1 MTIPKWL
8 KTTLVIIFILFCLM
22 DIWYLYLL
30 KYAPNKSVLTTFNIS
45 TLDKVEGNDNY
56 IIELNY
62 YANEDKKG
70 VELMEFKL
78 KYLTN
83 ENTTDTMEVGI
94 QLVGNSETPISSFLG
109 KYKHTW
115 DTTSIVVASVVGG
128 PIGLILG
135 ASIGG
140 ANYYAADFNNC
151 NIYKYNKYAGLS
163 YKATSEINENS
174 AFLITMDEDSFLM
187 SFKGEQ
193 TAEQM
198 VDENGNEIKN
208 AFARYDVNYML
219 MKLFEAVSNS
229 TLTNGTYYTKFEFK
243 EDMFNFQKG
252 KGNNTF
258 DSIITDKTEWS
269 KIEERV
275 MNYFTIKINAY
286 QRGAVISS
294 DSLFGI
300 IENQSNFNLTNNTD
314 ISNYHSKQQVIV
326 LDEYDFEYV
335 LYDSFSTATRLYNL
349 QLSEK
354 AKKELSKYSNYLL
367 DIELDSDNLISN
379 NIAINSFIQDE
390 IFNQKTIYRMRS
402 RYINE
407 AGEIVYKEVE
417 TLGDSI
423 FI

>member
-8 KTTLVIIFILFCLM
+8 KVPLVIIFILFCFM

-115 DTTSIVVASVVGG
+115 DTTSIIAASVVGG

-140 ANYYAADFNNC
+140 VNYYAADFNNC
-151 NIYKYNKYAGLS
+151 NVYKYNKYVGLS

-198 VDENGNEIKN
+198 IDENGNEITN

-243 EDMFNFQKG
+243 EDMFNYQKG

-258 DSIITDKTEWS
+258 ESIITDKTEWS

-286 QRGAVISS
+286 QRGAVINT

-300 IENQSNFNLTNNTD
+300 IENQANFNLTNNTD

-326 LDEYDFEYV
+326 LDEYDFEYE
-335 LYDSFSTATRLYNL
+335 LDHDIYYNL
-349 QLSEK
+349 TLKETTK
-354 AKKELSKYSNYLL
+354 NELSKYSNYML
-367 DIELDSDNLISN
+367 DIEINRN
-379 NIAINSFIQDE
+379 NIKYIEINKF
-390 IFNQKTIYRMRS
+390 KTDD
-402 RYINE
+402 YIN
-407 AGEIVYKEVE
+407 ANTVYRIR
-417 TLGDSI
+417 TYYTDSEGNI
-423 FI
+423 TYSGVALW

>member
-8 KTTLVIIFILFCLM
+8 KVPLVIIFILFCFM

-115 DTTSIVVASVVGG
+115 DTTSIIAASVVGG

-140 ANYYAADFNNC
+140 VNYYAADFNNC
-151 NIYKYNKYAGLS
+151 NVYKYNKYVGLS

-198 VDENGNEIKN
+198 IDENGNEITN

-243 EDMFNFQKG
+243 EDMFNYQKG

-258 DSIITDKTEWS
+258 ESIITDKTEWS

-286 QRGAVISS
+286 QRGAVINT

-300 IENQSNFNLTNNTD
+300 IENQANFNLTNNTD

-326 LDEYDFEYV
+326 LDEYDFEYE
-335 LYDSFSTATRLYNL
+335 LDHDIYYNL
-349 QLSEK
+349 TLKETTK
-354 AKKELSKYSNYLL
+354 NELSKYSNYML
-367 DIELDSDNLISN
+367 DIEINRN
-379 NIAINSFIQDE
+379 NIKYIEINKF
-390 IFNQKTIYRMRS
+390 KTDD
-402 RYINE
+402 YIN
-407 AGEIVYKEVE
+407 ANTVYRIR
-417 TLGDSI
+417 TYYTDSEGNI
-423 FI
+423 TYSGVAL